1 MKRYSIVLVIFAVIF
16 LALSPK
22 TYSQVF
28 KKKNKRAKTEIPTV
42 MLSTNQDTISY
53 IIGADIAK
61 NFKNNGLKYTDK
73 YPKNE
78 PEMYAKYVLSPRI
91 EYELL
96 TPWRNYL
103 QEAFPKDF
111 VEKYNL
117 DEEVLIKWINDNIV
131 LNTEANMH
139 SRAPLSPIGVHKLK
153 VADTRSVN
161 IFYVAV
167 ARSLGHMARVNKET
181 GTPQYYDGK
190 KWINVSFYKDDSSK
204 EDNAERGYIVFK
216 NEDKSTDPKYS
227 TNFTIA
233 RLIDNRFRT
242 VSFDSGKPLSEFD
255 YPVEVESGKYRLT
268 TGNRQTDGSVLCNV
282 TYFEVLPK
290 EISVVNVVI
299 RQNTEK
305 PEAIGAIS
313 NLNHDLTEYEVGCY
327 GDSLKYNKYFDY
339 NGRIIAAEFDNSVN
353 QIYFNTGSLD
363 GVKAYNYSTG
373 NLLHSIIPDN
383 ISGFETFFTTMNF
396 IHPTLYVGDKNP
408 WSVKG
413 YASNGM
419 LVFSTINSTIPIS
432 DSETVNC
439 ITETNDYVVFA
450 NKNKYMS
457 SSKLYAVYKNGY
469 SSVDVLLCEQE
480 PYMVSGISGTNTA
493 LVFAKNQND
502 TYVMLYSPY
511 HHKLE
516 QLYILNDQTVSN
528 VIKTDNIYIFATNQ
542 GVYRYVIGNT
552 APSLIADIKSD
563 NTLLTRIDEVSF
575 LACDGYTFYLFGT
588 LNNHIY
594 NQWTS
599 NDSIVALSSMIVR

>member
-1 MKRYSIVLVIFAVIF
+1 MKKITKISLFIIGVLFLFFSCKSPEDEQTPVIEI
-16 LALSPK
+16 LSPVINEAFLTSDTLK
-22 TYSQVF
+22 CDINIKFASGESSLKIVIVDQNSQVVAVLEDMRVIDEEF
-28 KKKNKRAKTEIPTV
+28 NYKN
-42 MLSTNQDTISY
+42 S
-53 IIGADIAK
+53 
-61 NFKNNGLKYTDK
+61 
-73 YPKNE
+73 
-78 PEMYAKYVLSPRI
+78 
-91 EYELL
+91 
-96 TPWRNYL
+96 
-103 QEAFPKDF
+103 FPLN
-111 VEKYNL
+111 KYNFTGGPYTFK
-117 DEEVLIKWINDNIV
+117 VLLVSNGRNHYQV
-131 LNTEANMH
+131 
-139 SRAPLSPIGVHKLK
+139 
-153 VADTRSVN
+153 VN
-161 IFYVAV
+161 IYIDPDEV
-167 ARSLGHMARVNKET
+167 
-181 GTPQYYDGK
+181 GK
-190 KWINVSFYKDDSSK
+190 TIINVVKHM
-204 EDNAERGYIVFK
+204 
-216 NEDKSTDPKYS
+216 
-227 TNFTIA
+227 
-233 RLIDNRFRT
+233 
-242 VSFDSGKPLSEFD
+242 
-255 YPVEVESGKYRLT
+255 
-268 TGNRQTDGSVLCNV
+268 
-282 TYFEVLPK
+282 
-290 EISVVNVVI
+290 
-299 RQNTEK
+299 
-305 PEAIGAIS
+305 S
-313 NLNHDLTEYEVGCY
+313 NTEYEVGCY

-528 VIKTDNIYIFATNQ
+528 VIKTDNVYIFATNQ